1 MGRIGRA
8 NPQIVKGPERGEE
21 TTITTT
27 KQANKQNQKV
37 TARLSVFP
45 QGCWISIDQRGMG
58 IEKIKQGGDSHTYII
73 RDNVLEETEKN
84 AFNLI
89 WVGKCAL

>member
-1 MGRIGRA
+1 
-8 NPQIVKGPERGEE
+8 
-21 TTITTT
+21 
-27 KQANKQNQKV
+27 
-37 TARLSVFP
+37 
-45 QGCWISIDQRGMG
+45 MG

-89 WVGKCAL
+89 